1 VSIDCGMTHRRNIM
15 DDLILMSAATIAKA
29 ILTRQVSSAEVVEAY
44 LWRIEAVNQKLN
56 AIVQL
61 AA

>member
-1 VSIDCGMTHRRNIM
+1 M